1 MAFYRTTK
9 IILKFVKN
17 GKGPQG
23 TKAILGKKNKAGSIV
38 IISNY
43 TTELQ

>member
-17 GKGPQG
+17 DKSPQG
-23 TKAILGKKNKAGSIV
+23 TKAILETKNKVGGII